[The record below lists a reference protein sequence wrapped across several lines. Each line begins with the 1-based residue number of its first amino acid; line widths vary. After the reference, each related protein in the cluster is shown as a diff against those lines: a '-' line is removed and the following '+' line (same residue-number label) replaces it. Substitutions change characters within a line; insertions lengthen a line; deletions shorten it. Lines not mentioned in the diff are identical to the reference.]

1 MRFFG
6 NFLESKVSL
15 NFFKKI
21 KYLSIFIIF
30 VYPFF
35 IQADP
40 VFRLSKNEI
49 LKGEPLTAQFE
60 FKGGADI
67 KVPKNIISN
76 NNVTAE
82 YIGTEESVSIINMN
96 VTRKKI
102 VKFRIVTSKDGNLKT
117 PDIIVESDGKEIHSG
132 EESFRVSKEKYVP
145 KNNWFDFGEDIFG
158 GRLGGFTKRAFT
170 EPEEDDLLVKFE
182 TTRNSVYLGEPI
194 VGYYLLYYKNL
205 VAPFMER
212 NEGRVLN
219 FPYFSLDSLGE
230 VTITSKE
237 RVTLFG
243 KEYMI
248 VPYQREVFAITP
260 LKKGVYEIG
269 EAEFFIEGSPTS
281 YFSQRPI
288 VSEKKKIIV
297 KDFPSPQP
305 IGFMGEVGDYS
316 VKLITASKEVYAMIP
331 HRIKLKIYGEGSGTY
346 FRNPLEKM
354 CDTKS
359 KCNFEISMIG
369 ENRNRKFVK
378 LKEGGYGFFSELE
391 FEYSILPKE
400 VGKLNFPEY
409 SIQFFNPFRETYE
422 TRSIP
427 FPKLIAKERPP
438 TKKEVEQKNIN
449 YLSLYILVLLGISI
463 TFLVFKF
470 RDIIPSVLIN
480 LKDNVIKIL
489 KNLFYELI
497 PEEKRKKIFQKLN
510 LVLEDKDGLELDI
523 LVGQKKDTLL
533 KNFLLQ
539 KGLNKEEAEFLSKL
553 KSNNGNR
560 KFTEILPDLSVETRQ
575 KILKIKGKLIQE
587 ERNER

>member
-6 NFLESKVSL
+6 NYLKAINNIFLNLITLTIFLCPQFVS
-15 NFFKKI
+15 
-21 KYLSIFIIF
+21 
-30 VYPFF
+30 
-35 IQADP
+35 AEP
-40 VFRLSKNEI
+40 VFRLSKTEI

-60 FKGGADI
+60 FKGGVDV
-67 KVPKNIISN
+67 KVPKNIISQS
-76 NNVTAE
+76 NVTAE

-117 PDIIVESDGKEIHSG
+117 PDIIVEVDGKEIHSG
-132 EESFRVSKEKYVP
+132 EESFTVSKEKYVP
-145 KNNWFDFGEDIFG
+145 KNNWFDFGEELFG

-212 NEGRVLN
+212 NEGKVLN

-237 RVTLFG
+237 RTTISG

-297 KDFPSPQP
+297 KDFPSPKP
-305 IGFMGEVGDYS
+305 VGFTGEVGDYS
-316 VKLITASKEVYAMIP
+316 VKLIIPSKEIFTMVP

-346 FRNPLEKM
+346 FRNPLEKL

-359 KCNFEISMIG
+359 KCNFDISMIG

-378 LKEGGYGFFSELE
+378 LKEGGYGFYSELE

-409 SIQFFNPFRETYE
+409 EIHFFNPFRESYE
-422 TRSIP
+422 SRTIQ
-427 FPKLIAKERPP
+427 FPGLIAKEKPP
-438 TKKEVEQKNIN
+438 IKKEEDPKNVSYI
-449 YLSLYILVLLGISI
+449 SLYISILIGISI
-463 TFLVFKF
+463 TYLLYRF
-470 RDIIPSVLIN
+470 RDLIPVLYTNSKEAGLHFI
-480 LKDNVIKIL
+480 
-489 KNLFYELI
+489 KNLFYDWI
-497 PEEKRKKIFQKLN
+497 PERKRKKILHKLN
-510 LVLEDKDGLELDI
+510 FVLEDRDGLELDI

-533 KNFLLQ
+533 KNFLLH
-539 KGLNKEEAEFLSKL
+539 KGLNKEEAEYLSKV
-553 KSNNGNR
+553 KSSNGNR